1 MQKTLLFLTFDED
14 KTKTNRNTIF
24 GLLLG
29 DALPPHSA
37 GTTDGNYYD
46 HYSQISTIE
55 ANWDLHTLGRWDVGA
70 NVFSF
75 VAEKDGS
82 DGCDAP
88 KAWSAPPPFSAMYF
102 NISYPGPLNSV
113 NSGVP
118 WPAPDV
124 DAVKCGRTVLQSIVK
139 TWKHDQQNTYYSDG
153 NTVDIPDG
161 LNPPTFGDEPESK
174 RYKPRRNA
182 P

>member
-1 MQKTLLFLTFDED
+1 MQNTLLLLTFDEND
-14 KTKTNRNTIF
+14 TDNEPNTVF

-37 GTTDGNYYD
+37 GTTDGNYYN

-75 VAEKDGS
+75 AAKGALH
-82 DGCDAP
+82 CDAP
-88 KAWSAPPPFSAMYF
+88 KAWSSPPQFSAMYF
-102 NISYPGPLNSV
+102 NQSYPGPLHKV
-113 NSGVP
+113 NNKVP

-124 DAVKCGRTVLQSIVK
+124 DAVKCGRTVLPSIVK
-139 TWKHDQQNTYYSDG
+139 AWKNDQKDTYYSDG
-153 NTVDIPDG
+153 NSVDIPDG
-161 LNPPTFGDEPESK
+161 LHPPIFGDEPDK
-174 RYKPRRNA
+174 K
-182 P
+182 